1 MESKIVTKTILFL
14 RIYFIFYVVAST
26 CLTLYFG
33 FLSLA
38 GFMGTMAEGD
48 EEAAIFSILFM
59 VMGAIPILML
69 VLNAIAAF
77 RVKVRSNNNWIFMLV
92 LVCLGF
98 LNPYTILPSIL
109 MLISLLDEDVKKYY
123 QNPEIEADV
132 VKVV

>member
-14 RIYFIFYVVAST
+14 RIYFIFYVVASI

-38 GFMGTMAEGD
+38 GLLGTMAEGD

-59 VMGAIPILML
+59 VMGVIPILML

-98 LNPYTILPSIL
+98 LNPYTILPRYL
-109 MLISLLDEDVKKYY
+109 CWLVC
-123 QNPEIEADV
+123 
-132 VKVV
+132 

>member
-38 GFMGTMAEGD
+38 GLMGTMAEGD